1 MSENKKEVEKA
12 LEQIKNA
19 VNPNDE
25 QLDQLKN
32 LADNYSDKSQ
42 DEIFSEIMQLNKKL
56 SEDLGADEFKNK
68 LKQLEQIKPMLD
80 NEQSERLDKLLS
92 ILKSSL

>member
-19 VNPNDE
+19 VNPNEE

-32 LADNYSDKSQ
+32 LADNYSEKSQ

-68 LKQLEQIKPMLD
+68 LSQLEQIKPMLD